1 MSKQAVSVTL
11 AAENLL
17 WLRGQARASG
27 ARSMSAVLD
36 RLVSTARTGG
46 QVHESTI
53 RSVVGTVRIAEADP
67 DLARADAAVRALFPG
82 ALVSEEAGRY
92 GRRRKTVKTPARTRR
107 ARR

>member
-36 RLVSTARTGG
+36 SLVSAARTGG
-46 QVHESTI
+46 KVHEFTI

-67 DLARADAAVRALFPG
+67 DLVRADAAVRALFRG
-82 ALVSEEAGRY
+82 ALVS
-92 GRRRKTVKTPARTRR
+92 
-107 ARR
+107 